1 MFYIKQFNTLND
13 YNQYIESEDL
23 ILPNVS
29 STDDEVFL
37 FYNPVKNEW
46 WKNYMTIEAIEDETT
61 IGFLTPQLYYND
73 NEDLYYSIDNSE
85 WKSFSEYEEST
96 GYELPLTINKGQVIA
111 FKGNLTTQSDSF
123 CNAGIRYFTIDK
135 KINLKGNCMSLI
147 YGDEAENKNYFED
160 GYDNAFIC
168 LFQDNNVVKIYPDF
182 LPATKLVPGCY
193 YGMFSGCALLTDTPI
208 LPALELPQEF
218 ICNYG
223 HTNFGCYESMF
234 AGCTSLVNAP
244 ELPAKKLTP
253 YCYMSMFSGCT
264 NLSNITMLANISDN
278 NSLTNWVLNVSSNGT
293 FTKDSSITS
302 LPSGVNGIP
311 TGWDIV
317 NV

>member
-1 MFYIKQFNTLND
+1 MFYIKQFETVSD
-13 YNQYIESEDL
+13 YESFLESDDFE
-23 ILPNVS
+23 IPNIS
-29 STDDEVFL
+29 HTYEENFL

-46 WKNYMTIEAIEDETT
+46 WKNYMTIEAIEDETM
-61 IGFLTPQLYYND
+61 ISFMTPQLYYND

-96 GYELPLTINKGQVIA
+96 NYDLPLTINKGQVIA
-111 FKGNLTTQSDSF
+111 FKGNLTTQTDSF
-123 CNAGIRYFTIDK
+123 CTVGIGYFDIDK
-135 KINLKGNCMSLI
+135 KIILKGNCMSLI

-160 GYDNAFIC
+160 GYDVAFTC

-182 LPATKLVPGCY
+182 LPATKLAPGCY
-193 YGMFSGCALLTDTPI
+193 ESMFRGCTLLTDAPI

-218 ICNYG
+218 TCYYG
-223 HTNFGCYESMF
+223 RLNSGCYESMF
-234 AGCTSLVNAP
+234 FGCTSLVNAP

-253 YCYMSMFSGCT
+253 YCYRSMFSGCT
-264 NLSNITMLANISDN
+264 NLSNITMLANIGDN

-293 FTKDSSITS
+293 FTKDASMTS